1 MNKRFIDLKKTL
13 GKFIANFSTIEEDG
27 KTFIFDGDEVREGL
41 DISTYDG
48 NGDVI
53 PLADGEYTIKGVK
66 VKVVD
71 GKVTELPEKDSKPI
85 EQKQVSELEEQPNE
99 LQAKI
104 DELTAENE
112 KLKAEIEE
120 LKKKPAAQPVPQRT
134 EMNRHDQ
141 TISDDIK
148 GTKYESAARIFGSK

>member
-1 MNKRFIDLKKTL
+1 MNKRFIDQKKTL

-41 DISTYDG
+41 DISTYDE

-71 GKVTELPEKDSKPI
+71 GKVTELPEKDSK
-85 EQKQVSELEEQPNE
+85 PNE

-148 GTKYESAARIFGSK
+148 GTKYESAARIFGSKQVQLPIFLGM